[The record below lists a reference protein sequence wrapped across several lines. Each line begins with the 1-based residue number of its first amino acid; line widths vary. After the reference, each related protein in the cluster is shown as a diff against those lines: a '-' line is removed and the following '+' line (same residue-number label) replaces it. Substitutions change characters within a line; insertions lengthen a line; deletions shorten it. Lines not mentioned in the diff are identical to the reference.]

1 MGIRLRSLA
10 NRRLQY
16 PLAAMTA
23 IFMSFVAS
31 WVVGVDKRILPAR
44 HLYGSHSGHWLT
56 GIARCGKG
64 VHSLGQAESAR
75 RSPSTKRAV
84 RAMSQVTTPAAVGAP
99 PPRVLLLYRDSHGS
113 VDGMA
118 TTSTALKTA
127 LCAAGADAEVLFWPS
142 ERIGAGDGIVVLQY
156 NPFSFGRWGFAPRL
170 PFDLMLLARRRPRLG
185 VAVMVHEAYV
195 PIDSVKSL
203 IMGVWQRL
211 QLRAVLASANVVMVT
226 TSSWIPRLPAG
237 SGAIPVPVGSNLP
250 DRRDQREARRRMLG
264 VGPDTLVLATFG
276 GDHPTRLL
284 DYVVAA
290 ANAIVATRAV
300 ILLHLGAGER
310 PLVDLDTRVVL
321 HRPGRQSDEEVA
333 ADLSAADL
341 YLAPFRDGISTR
353 RTTFIAALQHGLP
366 VVELMAPT
374 QKQTCVSRPRRFSGP
389 RRATARPSWRRLG
402 GWRPMRSRE
411 PPAQQRHARCST
423 STSTGI

>member
-1 MGIRLRSLA
+1 
-10 NRRLQY
+10 
-16 PLAAMTA
+16 
-23 IFMSFVAS
+23 
-31 WVVGVDKRILPAR
+31 
-44 HLYGSHSGHWLT
+44 
-56 GIARCGKG
+56 
-64 VHSLGQAESAR
+64 
-75 RSPSTKRAV
+75 
-84 RAMSQVTTPAAVGAP
+84 
-99 PPRVLLLYRDSHGS
+99 LLLYRDSHGS
-113 VDGMA
+113 VDGIGDY
-118 TTSTALKTA
+118 STALKTA

-366 VVELMAPT
+366 VVGTDGPNTEADLR
-374 QKQTCVSRPRRFSGP
+374 KQTEAIQWAPASDREAFVEAARRLASDEESRTSS
-389 RRATARPSWRRLG
+389 ATAARAMFDEHFDWDLIAARILAALTRA
-402 GWRPMRSRE
+402 RPM
-411 PPAQQRHARCST
+411 
-423 STSTGI
+423 GII